1 MCTPMLEMIGDR
13 FMYIPELTYEYRYDT
28 GQNDPGEEQMLV
40 TSIVFDKKP
49 YEKLKGMPWI
59 DGRENYLKQV

>member
-40 TSIVFDKKP
+40 TSMVFDKKP
-49 YEKLKGMPWI
+49 YEKLK
-59 DGRENYLKQV
+59 